1 MENAE
6 NNKEPAVVVEEKKLD
21 HIEFESKY
29 RVEQNILLP
38 FKLLV
43 EKMPTFKNFIYAEGP
58 DEYYVKDE
66 LFARYRKE
74 ANKGPDA
81 RAELTI
87 KIKPEGAKNNIIREE
102 FNVRVDA
109 TPRETIIKFL
119 NAIGFMHN
127 FTVMK
132 TCFIYHMT
140 DATLV
145 YYTVGDLTD
154 GKLKGEDHFVEI
166 EVSEELIGNM
176 TEDEAWAILVR
187 YEKALESIGVSPQ
200 KRLRKSLYEMY
211 RREVK

>member
-1 MENAE
+1 MS
-6 NNKEPAVVVEEKKLD
+6 EEKKLD

-29 RVEQNILLP
+29 RVEHNIVLP
-38 FKLLV
+38 FKLIV
-43 EKMPTFKNFIYAEGP
+43 EKMPTFREFIYAEGP
-58 DEYYVKDE
+58 DEYFVKDG

-102 FNVRVDA
+102 YNVRVDG
-109 TPRETIIKFL
+109 TPRETIVKFL
-119 NAIGFMHN
+119 TALGFNHN

-132 TCFIYHMT
+132 SCFIYRME

-145 YYTVGDLTD
+145 TYTVADITD
-154 GKLKGEDHFVEI
+154 GTLKSEDNFVEI
-166 EVSEELIGNM
+166 EVSEEKIHTM
-176 TEDEAWAILVR
+176 TESEAWQIITK
-187 YEKALESIGVSPQ
+187 YEKSLESLGINPQ
-200 KRLRKSLYEMY
+200 KRLRKSLFEMY

>member
-1 MENAE
+1 MS
-6 NNKEPAVVVEEKKLD
+6 EEKKLD

-29 RVEQNILLP
+29 RVDQSIILP
-38 FKLLV
+38 FKLIV
-43 EKMPTFKNFIYAEGP
+43 EKMPTFKEFVYAEGP
-58 DEYYVKDE
+58 DEYFIKESDG

-102 FNVRVDA
+102 YNVRVDG
-109 TPRETIIKFL
+109 TPRETIVKFL
-119 NAIGFMHN
+119 SALGFKHN

-132 TCFIYHMT
+132 SCFIYRME

-145 YYTVGDLTD
+145 SYTVADVTD
-154 GKLKGEDHFVEI
+154 GVLKSEDNFVEI
-166 EVSEELIGNM
+166 EVSEDKIHNM
-176 TEDEAWAILVR
+176 TESQAWEVLVG
-187 YEKALESIGVSPQ
+187 YEKALECLGINAQ

-211 RREVK
+211 RREIK